1 MTSSRVIVALDF
13 PDEKS
18 VYRLVDRLE
27 PRQCRLKIGK
37 ELFTRLGPAVVE
49 KLAARGFDIFLDM
62 KYHDIPNTV
71 ARACVAASNLGVWMV
86 NVHALGGRRMM
97 AAAREALDNLRKPP
111 LLIAVTVL
119 TSMEEKDLRE
129 VGIAATPAAAAEN
142 LAGLAGEEGVDGVV
156 CSAHEAR
163 AMRARFGPEFVLV
176 TPGIRLAGDAGADQ
190 RRIMTPTDAVKA
202 GADYLVIGRSITHS
216 DDPLKKLQAINT
228 EIGLT

>member
-1 MTSSRVIVALDF
+1 DLMTSSRVIVALDF

-111 LLIAVTVL
+111 LL
-119 TSMEEKDLRE
+119 
-129 VGIAATPAAAAEN
+129 
-142 LAGLAGEEGVDGVV
+142 
-156 CSAHEAR
+156 
-163 AMRARFGPEFVLV
+163 
-176 TPGIRLAGDAGADQ
+176 
-190 RRIMTPTDAVKA
+190 
-202 GADYLVIGRSITHS
+202 
-216 DDPLKKLQAINT
+216 
-228 EIGLT
+228 